1 MKIANNKNFH
11 NTWENL
17 QKSLTNILS
26 TCHIE
31 NDSQNIQTL
40 YGEIEH
46 AKGLLNNIRDIQI
59 EEDKKNGWKKL
70 D

>member
-1 MKIANNKNFH
+1 MKIADNPKFH
-11 NTWENL
+11 DTWENL
-17 QKSLTNILS
+17 QKSLTNIL
-26 TCHIE
+26 TIIHTDPPYVQI
-31 NDSQNIQTL
+31 L